1 MRKLF
6 TLALS
11 ITLPLL
17 ATGCLRQEL
26 RVAEYHVPAL
36 STPAVET
43 YLQSRLKGLPGI
55 KTISADLEKQML
67 TVSYQSSTIREMN
80 VEETIA
86 LVGFAVNNRPANS
99 NAKLPKG
106 LK

>member
-1 MRKLF
+1 MRKLL

-11 ITLPLL
+11 VALPLF
-17 ATGCLRQEL
+17 ATSCFRQEL

-36 STPAVET
+36 ATPAVDAL
-43 YLQSRLKGLPGI
+43 LQSRLKHFPGI
-55 KTISADLEKQML
+55 KTVSADLEKQML

-80 VEETIA
+80 IEEAISII
-86 LVGFAVNNRPANS
+86 GFAVNNRPANP

-106 LK
+106 LE